1 MPYFIIPANIK
12 KKLFNF
18 LSEINNY
25 DEIEEL
31 DFQESFNKSH
41 LYYNH
46 YDFFYTQDNNGKSF
60 ILIIKKGKF
69 EFYNLEEVN
78 EKDFLFYMLNDNY
91 IFDCYFINFK
101 GKEKKKLLYLKRE
114 KNI

>member
-1 MPYFIIPANIK
+1 LEKNIFDSCRVNSLNKKPYFIIPANIK

-31 DFQESFNKSH
+31 DFQESLNKSH

-46 YDFFYTQDNNGKSF
+46 YDFF
-60 ILIIKKGKF
+60 ILKIIM
-69 EFYNLEEVN
+69 VN
-78 EKDFLFYMLNDNY
+78 HLFLL
-91 IFDCYFINFK
+91 
-101 GKEKKKLLYLKRE
+101 
-114 KNI
+114 